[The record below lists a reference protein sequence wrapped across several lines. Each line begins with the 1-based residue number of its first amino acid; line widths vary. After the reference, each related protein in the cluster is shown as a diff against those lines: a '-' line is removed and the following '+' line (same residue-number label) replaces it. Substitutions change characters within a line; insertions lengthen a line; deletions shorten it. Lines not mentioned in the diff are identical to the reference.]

1 MKKTNLKE
9 KIFITAFLL
18 GMIVSFGAV
27 TAKAAQ
33 SVGSENGRTMFYNL
47 TLSSND
53 WKAYTYCCEDASSY
67 ASMFLYDKTN
77 CGGNAFWADSKTVHE
92 RTWVSFTSV
101 YCTYAS
107 ISKNSSSA
115 KSAKSGHALKEPNT
129 NIPCLDTLYLKKNK

>member
-1 MKKTNLKE
+1 MKKANLKE

-27 TAKAAQ
+27 RAKAEERDKT
-33 SVGSENGRTMFYNL
+33 VDGRMMVYNL

-107 ISKNSSSA
+107 INKNSSSA

-129 NIPCLDTLYLKKNK
+129 NIPCLNTLYLDKSK